1 MRFLSDLRYAARG
14 LSRAPGFA
22 AVVILTLALAI
33 GANTTVFTWMDGF
46 VLRPFPAIRD
56 SDRLVWINTKAPD
69 GDEWS
74 VAYPALK
81 DWARSAKTVDGM
93 AGFDM
98 AQVAL
103 RVDGSSERAWTLLAT
118 GNYFDVLA
126 LTPALGRFFSP
137 DDEQSASQAIV
148 LGNDYWKRR
157 FNANPSVIGKTVT
170 LNGNGFTIIGVLP
183 PRFGGLNVGLVFDV
197 YVPFTVQPLLTPGN
211 QINDRGWQSMESFA
225 RLAPGV
231 TFEQA
236 RADLD
241 RVGTQVAREHDRE
254 GESILVSHMYER
266 GAAYVLLPVL
276 GALLGV
282 TALVLLIAC
291 ANIANVLLARAGAR
305 SKEVAIRLALGARR
319 TTVVRQL
326 LAESALLGAAGCA
339 AGLLLAWVGRNGI
352 MAFIPAA
359 PFPISVNLE
368 LNPGVIGFAI
378 AITLVTTVLFGL
390 VPALRA
396 SRPDLVPVL
405 KDEVSGR
412 GVSRS
417 LLRSSLVVTQVA
429 LSLVALVCAG
439 LFLRA
444 LAKAHDV
451 DIGVADPD
459 RLMVVSTDA
468 YLAGYNDTTGPTM
481 VEQLVQRIRAVP
493 GVTAAGASTHAPLG
507 FGGNSSQSITVDGY
521 TPVANENMSINYAF
535 VSAGYFETVGH
546 RVLQGRVLDARDQA
560 NSQPAVVVNQAFVDR
575 FYKGQDPL
583 GKRIIRGGGDTA
595 IVVGVVTTGKYQTLD
610 EAPRSFIYRALPQPQ
625 SWRSALQIYVRTKDS
640 RGLALSEQLR
650 KEFLAVN
657 PNLPYLDPRTMKE
670 QTSVGTIAQRIG
682 SRMLGLFGGLAL
694 LLSAIGIYGVMA
706 YTVSLRTREMGI
718 RLALG
723 AARER
728 VVRMVLLYSARLA
741 IIGLVVGG
749 VLGFGVANL
758 MRSQLF
764 GVPAGDPL
772 TYVVIA
778 GLLLAVAL
786 VASAIPAI
794 RAARIDPIR
803 ALKSE

>member
-1 MRFLSDLRYAARG
+1 MFKELRYAMRG
-14 LSRAPGFA
+14 LLRAPGFA
-22 AVVILTLALAI
+22 VVVILTLALAI

-46 VLRPFPAIRD
+46 VLRPFPALKD
-56 SDRLVWINTKAPD
+56 ADRLVWINTRAPD

-74 VAYPALK
+74 VSYPSLK
-81 DWARSAKTVDGM
+81 DWGRAAKAVEGV
-93 AGFDM
+93 AGYDM

-103 RVDGSSERAWTLLAT
+103 RIDGSSERAWAAMTT
-118 GNYFDVLA
+118 GNYFDVAGIAPL
-126 LTPALGRFFSP
+126 LGRFFNP
-137 DDEQSASQAIV
+137 EDEQAAAQVAV
-148 LGNDYWKRR
+148 LGNSYWKRR
-157 FNANPSVIGKTVT
+157 FNGDPAIIGKTVT
-170 LNGNGFTIIGVLP
+170 LNGNGFTIVGVLP
-183 PRFGGLNVGLVFDV
+183 PRFGGMNVGLVFDV

-211 QINDRGWQSMESFA
+211 QINDRGWQSMEAFA
-225 RLAPGV
+225 RIAPGQ

-236 RADLD
+236 KADME
-241 RVGTQVAREHDRE
+241 RVGLQVARESNRE
-254 GESILVSHMYER
+254 GEGILVSHMYQR
-266 GAAYVLLPVL
+266 GAAYILLPVL

-282 TALVLLIAC
+282 TILVLLIAC

-339 AGLLLAWVGRNGI
+339 GGIALAWLGRNALS
-352 MAFIPAA
+352 AFVPAA
-359 PFPISVNLE
+359 PFPIEMDIRMNF
-368 LNPGVIGFAI
+368 GVVGFAVLV
-378 AITLVTTVLFGL
+378 TMVTTVLFGL

-405 KDEVSGR
+405 KEGVTGV
-412 GVSRS
+412 GVSKS
-417 LLRSSLVVTQVA
+417 VLRSSLVVTQVA

-444 LAKAHDV
+444 LSKAQDV
-451 DIGVADPD
+451 DFGIAHPEQLFVA
-459 RLMVVSTDA
+459 STNA
-468 YLAGYNDTTGPTM
+468 YLAGYRDTTGPVM
-481 VEQLVQRIRAVP
+481 VEQLLNRIRAMP
-493 GVTAAGASTHAPLG
+493 GVTAAAASTHAPLG
-507 FGGNSSQSITVDGY
+507 FGGNSSQSLGVVGY
-521 TPVANENMSINYAF
+521 TPAENENMSVNYAYT
-535 VSAGYFETVGH
+535 SDAIFETLGMPI
-546 RVLQGRVLDARDQA
+546 LQGRGITKQDQL
-560 NSQPAVVVNQAFVDR
+560 NSQEVIVVNQAFVDR
-575 FYKGQDPL
+575 FYKGEDAL
-583 GKRIIRGGGDTA
+583 GKQITRGSDTA
-595 IVVGVVTTGKYQTLD
+595 IVVGVVGTGKYLTLD
-610 EAPRSFIYRALPQPQ
+610 EAPRPFVYRALTQ
-625 SWRSALQIYVRTKDS
+625 SWRPTLEVYVRTTGDP
-640 RGLALSEQLR
+640 RALSEPLR
-650 KEFLAVN
+650 KEFLALDG
-657 PNLPYLDPRTMKE
+657 NLPYLDPRTME
-670 QTSVGTIAQRIG
+670 DQTSVSTIVQRIG

-728 VVRMVLLYSARLA
+728 VIRMVLLYGARLA
-741 IIGLVVGG
+741 IIGLILGG
-749 VLGFGVANL
+749 ALGFVVANL

-778 GLLLAVAL
+778 GLLLGVAL